1 MIENNEKGISLLALV
16 VTITVLAI
24 LAGVSIVNISGK
36 NGVLQ
41 ETTRTIAQTKI
52 TDEMEMINRAYAN
65 AQMNKASTD
74 PTDSPITSEEFL
86 KEMKEITSESVTA
99 TGTGTLTVTF
109 TSSGRKYTIN
119 TESNVSLV
127 ID

>member
-16 VTITVLAI
+16 VTITVLVI

-86 KEMKEITSESVTA
+86 REMKEITSESVTA
-99 TGTGTLTVTF
+99 TGTGTLTVKEENDGT
-109 TSSGRKYTIN
+109 TGYM
-119 TESNVSLV
+119 
-127 ID
+127 

>member
-16 VTITVLAI
+16 VTITVLVI

-36 NGVLQ
+36 NGVLK

-65 AQMNKASTD
+65 AQMNKAS
-74 PTDSPITSEEFL
+74 TDSPITSEEFL

>member
-99 TGTGTLTVTF
+99 TGTGILTVTF